1 MTYLTNV
8 KVGDKFM
15 VGQSYGW
22 SRGVDYYR
30 IVECESMTDK
40 QCTIGGYK
48 YRKSDGRAIGADGT
62 VMLYDD
68 ALWKTGQKFL
78 RRKKVETFKYAELTE
93 DQCERIHRII
103 MEPKV

>member
-1 MTYLTNV
+1 MIDLSNV

-22 SRGVDYYR
+22 SRNVDYYR

-48 YRKSDGRAIGADGT
+48 YRKSDGKCIGGEGS

-68 ALWKTGQKFL
+68 DLWKAGQKFL
-78 RRKKVETFKYAELTE
+78 RHKKVEMFKYHELTDE
-93 DQCERIHRII
+93 QRERIYKII
-103 MEPKV
+103 MEPKA